1 MLLSPLHILI
11 LPLTHNDLMIHVFP
25 YALYRM
31 ILSLHIMV
39 LSFSYNDI
47 TTIYDVL
54 NTIYKNAIPSKYDAL
69 TIFNYFTTLYK
80 ILNTL

>member
-1 MLLSPLHILI
+1 
-11 LPLTHNDLMIHVFP
+11 
-25 YALYRM
+25 M

-54 NTIYKNAIPSKYDAL
+54 NTIYKNAIPSKYDAT
-69 TIFNYFTTLYK
+69 TIFFIILQLYIK
-80 ILNTL
+80 F